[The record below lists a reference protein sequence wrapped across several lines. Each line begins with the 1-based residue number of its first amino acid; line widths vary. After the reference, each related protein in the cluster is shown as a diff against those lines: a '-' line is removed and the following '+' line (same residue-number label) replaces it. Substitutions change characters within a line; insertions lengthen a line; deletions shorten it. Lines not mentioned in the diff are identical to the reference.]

1 MVGFHRDLSSLSPS
15 PPLSLLET
23 PPEGGVARTTSTH
36 TKLLKPSTHT
46 LSPQIPSFE
55 AAPSCPGVVV
65 SPNNAALCWRG
76 HMGRVLNTIHPLMH
90 DTHRGLLQPS
100 GGQVR
105 MGSIHISLIGGQL
118 ILRDVVYCSKNVYLR
133 YVSRAGELPPPFLSP
148 FLHGLL
154 RATTPTFPH
163 CLSLALSYP
172 IN

>member
-23 PPEGGVARTTSTH
+23 PPEGGVGRTTSTH
-36 TKLLKPSTHT
+36 TKLLKPST
-46 LSPQIPSFE
+46 LSFLESHLLRLHPLVQGLWCLPTM
-55 AAPSCPGVVV
+55 PPCVGG
-65 SPNNAALCWRG
+65 R
-76 HMGRVLNTIHPLMH
+76 MGRVLNTIHPLMH

-100 GGQVR
+100 GGQMR

-118 ILRDVVYCSKNVYLR
+118 ILRDVVFCSKNVYLM

-163 CLSLALSYP
+163 CLSLVLSYP